1 MNPRLAACQA
11 LAAVLAGR
19 ASLSGALPPQLDKV
33 APRDRGL
40 TQELAFGAAR
50 GPPRLQAQAAR
61 RLQKPF
67 KAADTDI
74 HALLLIGLY
83 QLLYTRIPPHAAI
96 GETVGCADK
105 LKKGWAKGVL
115 NAVLRRAQR
124 EGETLLAEVDRDPSA
139 RLGHPRWLL
148 KALKQAW
155 PNLPKPGSRP
165 APATTAATASSSPR
179 RATYANYR
187 ASRRAA
193 SASRTKPRNWPPS
206 CSKARPASVSSTPAV
221 RLAARPATCW
231 KPNRDWPKWSP
242 STSRRA
248 AW

>member
-50 GPPRLQAQAAR
+50 WQPRLQALAVR
-61 RLQKPF
+61 LLQKPF

-148 KALKQAW
+148 KALKQAGRS
-155 PNLPKPGSRP
+155 NSTRS
-165 APATTAATASSSPR
+165 AQRITHTR
-179 RATYANYR
+179 R
-187 ASRRAA
+187 
-193 SASRTKPRNWPPS
+193 
-206 CSKARPASVSSTPAV
+206 
-221 RLAARPATCW
+221 
-231 KPNRDWPKWSP
+231 
-242 STSRRA
+242 
-248 AW
+248 

>member
-50 GPPRLQAQAAR
+50 WQPRLQALAAR
-61 RLQKPF
+61 LLQKPF

-105 LKKGWAKGVL
+105 LKKG
-115 NAVLRRAQR
+115 
-124 EGETLLAEVDRDPSA
+124 EGEAVQAAT
-139 RLGHPRWLL
+139 L
-148 KALKQAW
+148 KAISK
-155 PNLPKPGSRP
+155 RP
-165 APATTAATASSSPR
+165 AAFPVVALTSSEKGLGLPELRAEIMRTTGAT
-179 RATYANYR
+179 
-187 ASRRAA
+187 
-193 SASRTKPRNWPPS
+193 
-206 CSKARPASVSSTPAV
+206 
-221 RLAARPATCW
+221 L
-231 KPNRDWPKWSP
+231 D
-242 STSRRA
+242 
-248 AW
+248 

>member
-50 GPPRLQAQAAR
+50 WQPRLQALAAR
-61 RLQKPF
+61 LLQKPF

-124 EGETLLAEVDRDPSA
+124 EGETLLAPLREYIAKEAYSIEGQPTCQLRVCK
-139 RLGHPRWLL
+139 LGND
-148 KALKQAW
+148 A
-155 PNLPKPGSRP
+155 G
-165 APATTAATASSSPR
+165 TIGAAM
-179 RATYANYR
+179 
-187 ASRRAA
+187 
-193 SASRTKPRNWPPS
+193 
-206 CSKARPASVSSTPAV
+206 
-221 RLAARPATCW
+221 LW
-231 KPNRDWPKWSP
+231 KLHE
-242 STSRRA
+242 
-248 AW
+248 

>member
-50 GPPRLQAQAAR
+50 WQPRLQALAAR
-61 RLQKPF
+61 LLQKPF

-115 NAVLRRAQR
+115 NAV
-124 EGETLLAEVDRDPSA
+124 
-139 RLGHPRWLL
+139 
-148 KALKQAW
+148 
-155 PNLPKPGSRP
+155 
-165 APATTAATASSSPR
+165 
-179 RATYANYR
+179 
-187 ASRRAA
+187 
-193 SASRTKPRNWPPS
+193 
-206 CSKARPASVSSTPAV
+206 
-221 RLAARPATCW
+221 
-231 KPNRDWPKWSP
+231 
-242 STSRRA
+242 
-248 AW
+248 

>member
-50 GPPRLQAQAAR
+50 WQPRLQALAAR
-61 RLQKPF
+61 LLQKPF

-155 PNLPKPGSRP
+155 PEQLD
-165 APATTAATASSSPR
+165 ALCAANNAH
-179 RATYANYR
+179 
-187 ASRRAA
+187 
-193 SASRTKPRNWPPS
+193 PPM
-206 CSKARPASVSSTPAV
+206 
-221 RLAARPATCW
+221 
-231 KPNRDWPKWSP
+231 
-242 STSRRA
+242 
-248 AW
+248 